1 MSRPVDSSEGSH
13 ATGHKS
19 FQLAFAD
26 RIRSLECPD
35 EVVSTASALLG
46 QHLKLA
52 RVVYGAADAASD
64 LLTMKPDWTN
74 GELPSLA
81 GVVLR
86 LADFGPLVVDA
97 VRQGS
102 DLVIADVTTDPR
114 SAGHVAAYAANGVRA
129 FVAIPLM
136 KGGRLRAILSL
147 HDSQPRQWTPQ
158 EVALAHDMVDR
169 TWAAAESAQADA
181 ELRRERDQSQHI
193 FDSMTEGFAVLDRH
207 WTVSRVNAEGLRMTQ
222 RAAHEVI
229 GQEHWTLWPAMKGTE
244 LDRFFEQ
251 LRQAPQKRVTEVPFS
266 FAGGAQ
272 GWMEVRAYPLLDS
285 GMALFFRDI
294 TERKASQA
302 QLEDADRRKDEFLA
316 MLAHELRN
324 PLAPITAAAELLRTA
339 RLGEEQ
345 ISKTSEIIERQ
356 VHHMT
361 RLVDDLLDVS
371 RVTLGLIELDRHPLD
386 IYQLVSSAIEQVSPL
401 IRARQH
407 QLSVQMAADRTWVQ
421 GDRQRLVQVLANI
434 LNNAAKYTP
443 EGGHLQ
449 LSTAIRDGRVLIR
462 VTDNGAGM
470 TPDML
475 MRAFDLFSQAGRTSD
490 RSMGGLGLGLALVRS
505 LVELHQGQVWC
516 DSPGLGRGSTFTVSL
531 PRLLAETLPAEA
543 QEKPQAGPAPRAPL
557 RILIVDDNADAASML
572 AMLLEL
578 SGHRVWVEHGWR
590 GAMERAQR
598 EAPQVCLLDIGLPE
612 VDGNELV
619 QKLRAL
625 PGMAQALYVAVTG
638 YGQANDRRQTLAAGF
653 HHHLVKPV
661 DTELLTALLDAFD
674 R

>member
-207 WTVSRVNAEGLRMTQ
+207 WTVLRVNAEGLRMTQ

-229 GQEHWTLWPAMKGTE
+229 GHEHWTLWPAMKGTE

-272 GWMEVRAYPLLDS
+272 GWMEVRTYPLLDS

-324 PLAPITAAAELLRTA
+324 PLAPITAAAELLRSA

-371 RVTLGLIELDRHPLD
+371 RVTLGLIDLDKHPLD

-401 IRARQH
+401 IRTRQH
-407 QLSVQMAADRTWVQ
+407 QLSVQMAAERTWVQ

-462 VTDNGAGM
+462 LTDNGAGM
-470 TPDML
+470 TPD
-475 MRAFDLFSQAGRTSD
+475 S
-490 RSMGGLGLGLALVRS
+490 
-505 LVELHQGQVWC
+505 
-516 DSPGLGRGSTFTVSL
+516 
-531 PRLLAETLPAEA
+531 
-543 QEKPQAGPAPRAPL
+543 
-557 RILIVDDNADAASML
+557 
-572 AMLLEL
+572 
-578 SGHRVWVEHGWR
+578 
-590 GAMERAQR
+590 
-598 EAPQVCLLDIGLPE
+598 
-612 VDGNELV
+612 
-619 QKLRAL
+619 
-625 PGMAQALYVAVTG
+625 
-638 YGQANDRRQTLAAGF
+638 
-653 HHHLVKPV
+653 
-661 DTELLTALLDAFD
+661 
-674 R
+674 